1 MVTGIIWVGP
11 VFDRGGY
18 GNVSR
23 NYVLGLHRLGI
34 PVKTVNWGEAHPEI
48 GPATARLFTLLQDTD
63 VGPEPALVVHSI
75 APGFQAAEQC
85 ISQPVARRIGC
96 TIFETDRIPPDWV
109 ESCNRMDE
117 IWVPSQFNRETF
129 AGAGVQPDKLRVI
142 PYGVDTRIFTPTT
155 PAAPF
160 RFDSSVKSF
169 KFLYTLALDYRKG
182 LDRLLEAYCNE
193 FTAWDDV
200 ALVLKVYIPA
210 WFTPADRS
218 RPFNLESELKRSTAG
233 KVDWSRDDLP
243 QLVLLN
249 QLLTQEELLGLNLA
263 CDAYVSTDRANGWGV
278 PCQEMMA
285 LGKPAATINWSGS
298 TEFMNEHNSFLI
310 QPTGRLIPVDERLQR
325 TRPAQ
330 YKNHQ
335 WAEVTVEEVRG
346 VLRSIFSDRK
356 RREQIAAR
364 ALQDVRTHYTVEK
377 VAHHIVDALHCRR
390 QTPAAVQ
397 PNSSDATHRHV
408 AQLFQEERYQEAAA
422 LLSQTLLAQETSDG
436 WNDWATAQLARGR
449 PREAEQGYRRA
460 LELDSLNNQAAAN
473 LGILLVSKEKFGE
486 AIPFLEQSATSVDE
500 QQRAVIA
507 ALLAECRKKQ
517 EDSTMQTAS
526 NKTDV
531 QVQAPTP
538 ETSAQTPSNGLGGN
552 ITKLILDT
560 LTQHA
565 EAIGVITTR
574 LLALQS
580 QLDEMAGHA
589 PAEPNQTSAR
599 PVPLS

>member
-1 MVTGIIWVGP
+1 M
-11 VFDRGGY
+11 
-18 GNVSR
+18 
-23 NYVLGLHRLGI
+23 
-34 PVKTVNWGEAHPEI
+34 
-48 GPATARLFTLLQDTD
+48 
-63 VGPEPALVVHSI
+63 
-75 APGFQAAEQC
+75 
-85 ISQPVARRIGC
+85 
-96 TIFETDRIPPDWV
+96 
-109 ESCNRMDE
+109 
-117 IWVPSQFNRETF
+117 
-129 AGAGVQPDKLRVI
+129 
-142 PYGVDTRIFTPTT
+142 
-155 PAAPF
+155 
-160 RFDSSVKSF
+160 
-169 KFLYTLALDYRKG
+169 
-182 LDRLLEAYCNE
+182 
-193 FTAWDDV
+193 
-200 ALVLKVYIPA
+200 
-210 WFTPADRS
+210 
-218 RPFNLESELKRSTAG
+218 
-233 KVDWSRDDLP
+233 
-243 QLVLLN
+243 
-249 QLLTQEELLGLNLA
+249 
-263 CDAYVSTDRANGWGV
+263 
-278 PCQEMMA
+278 
-285 LGKPAATINWSGS
+285 
-298 TEFMNEHNSFLI
+298 
-310 QPTGRLIPVDERLQR
+310 
-325 TRPAQ
+325 
-330 YKNHQ
+330 
-335 WAEVTVEEVRG
+335 EEVRG
-346 VLRSIFSDRK
+346 VLRSIFTDRK

-364 ALQDVRTHYTVEK
+364 ALQDMRDHYTVEK

-390 QTPAAVQ
+390 QIPAAVQ
-397 PNSSDATHRHV
+397 PNSSEETHRHV
-408 AQLFQEERYQEAAA
+408 AQLFQEERYQEATV

-449 PREAEQGYRRA
+449 PGEAEQGYRRA

-473 LGILLVSKEKFGE
+473 LGILLVSKEQFVE

-580 QLDEMAGHA
+580 QLDKVAGHA